1 MKWLRNFFE
10 RKKFLYFTFIG
21 LDSVNLN
28 RLLSSF
34 MSQDKELDVILI
46 TSLKK
51 YYDNLQYN
59 TLVLITSTLALEL
72 DQFQP
77 HFIVIIFI

>member
-1 MKWLRNFFE
+1 MA
-10 RKKFLYFTFIG
+10 KKFLCTQEISVFYVYWFGF
-21 LDSVNLN
+21 SVNLN

-34 MSQDKELDVILI
+34 MSQDKELDIILI
-46 TSLKK
+46 TSLRK

-59 TLVLITSTLALEL
+59 TLVLIISTLALEL